1 MNVTDSSYLKEFF
14 GGNHW
19 KTPEFSRK
27 EYDVIASEI
36 DSTERVL
43 DVGCGFNLL
52 KGRLNVVGIDAY
64 NPAADHVVDLMDYDA
79 EPESFDVVLALGST
93 NIVPF
98 SHIQLQMARVIGWC
112 RPGGRIYMRVNPCID
127 RTDTP
132 ENAYPWQLQEIVDM
146 TEQYN
151 LTIIKPITVT
161 ERKRI
166 IWTWQK

>member
-1 MNVTDSSYLKEFF
+1 MNINDPNYLTEFF

-19 KTPEFSRK
+19 KTPDFSRK

-36 DSTERVL
+36 DPTESVL

-52 KGRLNVVGIDAY
+52 KGRLNVIGIDKY
-64 NPAADHVVDLMDYDA
+64 NPAADHVVDLMDYN
-79 EPESFDVVLALGST
+79 PPGLFDVVLALGST

-98 SHIQLQMARVIGWC
+98 STIKQQVDRVISWC

-127 RTDTP
+127 RADTP
-132 ENAYPWQLQEIVDM
+132 ENAYPWQLQEIIDI
-146 TEQYN
+146 TEEHG
-151 LTIIKPITVT
+151 LTIIKPITLT
-161 ERKRI
+161 ARKRI